1 MSVEKHR
8 HFLSFY
14 SLYSESFK
22 SFKGTVSVILS
33 AWMVTRNYA
42 DRAPGLVAYTSFS
55 VSCYLYLHL
64 ISNNKI

>member
-33 AWMVTRNYA
+33 DAIPKDIN
-42 DRAPGLVAYTSFS
+42 DRFNTVPLPSLHGWSLEITLTEHLV
-55 VSCYLYLHL
+55 L
-64 ISNNKI
+64 